1 MKKLDFISGAP
12 KTFIFE
18 QDSNK
23 TNLGGILTVL
33 FIIAMLIIIYS
44 YLYEYF
50 ANAKYNVSYYY
61 NGIFYEDEELDKIY
75 DNNDLY
81 PELTYNL
88 YLEGDNEEKL
98 KNLVILDT
106 EDIEIPLGKE
116 RKNKVSELFFGVFY
130 KCENK
135 NNCSTEDGSDKL
147 NIFTLWFI
155 YDGYFCDH
163 QNPKTPIR
171 RGLTYKTFPFTV
183 EDRVDY
189 YLFDWKIIK
198 YEEESSFV
206 GMFRRTKETYGGEF
220 TETEK
225 FSIPSEGKNIYN
237 KTNEK
242 TGEMEYYKFVAV
254 FEFYRNNFG
263 YYDHYSRERIS
274 IFDAIANICALV
286 TTLYG
291 VVTFIFCGFYSNSF
305 DNYKII
311 EKIISRSAYLNIK
324 SLKDEPPK
332 EQIELTDQIES
343 DKGETLLEVNQDK
356 DDKKVLDDDIN
367 KQKVAVSKPLFR
379 IPKFH
384 FYDFLYNNVIST
396 VANLQQLKEL
406 YHLVMI

>member
-1 MKKLDFISGAP
+1 
-12 KTFIFE
+12 
-18 QDSNK
+18 
-23 TNLGGILTVL
+23 
-33 FIIAMLIIIYS
+33 
-44 YLYEYF
+44 
-50 ANAKYNVSYYY
+50 
-61 NGIFYEDEELDKIY
+61 
-75 DNNDLY
+75 
-81 PELTYNL
+81 
-88 YLEGDNEEKL
+88 
-98 KNLVILDT
+98 
-106 EDIEIPLGKE
+106 
-116 RKNKVSELFFGVFY
+116 
-130 KCENK
+130 
-135 NNCSTEDGSDKL
+135 
-147 NIFTLWFI
+147 
-155 YDGYFCDH
+155 
-163 QNPKTPIR
+163 
-171 RGLTYKTFPFTV
+171 
-183 EDRVDY
+183 
-189 YLFDWKIIK
+189 
-198 YEEESSFV
+198 
-206 GMFRRTKETYGGEF
+206 MFRRTKETYGGEF

-242 TGEMEYYKFVAV
+242 TGKMEYYKFVAV

-291 VVTFIFCGFYSNSF
+291 VVTFIFCGFYYSNSF